1 MFSLNNK
8 VSPKYDL
15 APQQILDKSLNK
27 GSDFEQVFDFKR
39 LQVVGKAR
47 ERTQRY
53 AENIDSK
60 RQKLKSLLNVA
71 EKVLVLASR
80 LRKKDEPGNLYKGR
94 TENRPFYNR
103 EKVFT
108 IKNTTKI
115 DGVYYYWLEN
125 TSGKFLRE
133 ELFALNNQFQQRWS
147 LFQFTLMKHQ

>member
-60 RQKLKSLLNVA
+60 T
-71 EKVLVLASR
+71 KVS
-80 LRKKDEPGNLYKGR
+80 
-94 TENRPFYNR
+94 T
-103 EKVFT
+103 
-108 IKNTTKI
+108 
-115 DGVYYYWLEN
+115 
-125 TSGKFLRE
+125 
-133 ELFALNNQFQQRWS
+133 
-147 LFQFTLMKHQ
+147 